1 MQVGFGRVYAGSVW
15 LLATLAFASC
25 SSSSSSDS
33 TAGSGVDA
41 GLANDDAGVTP
52 ADGGSSGDDAAK
64 GDAATEPEDP
74 TGTPPGPSENE
85 SEPNGGANDD
95 AGVPQTNTM
104 TIPGTMSGAIDPAD
118 DADIFKLDFAPGDL
132 WFFRIAADTGAP
144 YVPHLTVF
152 DIAPSNLN
160 PTRLVKAASASV
172 DAPLPCFVL
181 RPGTFVAAV
190 RDARNVPSASS
201 AHAGGPTDK
210 YVLKAWKTTPV
221 PTAVSLP
228 SSVSGALKSFSALAF
243 YSFTTTKNT
252 NVEIVLKAAR
262 KAKPSALD
270 SRMTLFHAASKTAIL
285 TNDNAGGTTTD
296 SEIRGPMPMDG
307 EYWVI
312 VENEAAMV
320 YDPASVPDL
329 SYTIDFNLK

>member
-1 MQVGFGRVYAGSVW
+1 MRLGIAAHVSLW

-25 SSSSSSDS
+25 SSSSSSDPAPAS
-33 TAGSGVDA
+33 DDGGRAS
-41 GLANDDAGVTP
+41 NDGGEPA
-52 ADGGSSGDDAAK
+52 ADGASATDGGA
-64 GDAATEPEDP
+64 GTDAATPPEDP
-74 TGTPPGPSENE
+74 TGTPPGPSAKE

-104 TIPGTMSGAIDPAD
+104 TIPGTMTGAIDPAD
-118 DADIFKLDFAPGDL
+118 DSDIFKLDFAPGDL
-132 WFFRIAADTGAP
+132 WFFRIAADNGAP

-221 PTAVSLP
+221 PTPVSLP
-228 SSVSGALKSFSALAF
+228 STVSGALKNVSALAF

-262 KAKPSALD
+262 KASPSALD
-270 SRMTLFHAASKTAIL
+270 SRMSLFHAASKTAIL

-312 VENEAAMV
+312 VENEAAMTF
-320 YDPASVPDL
+320 DPSATPDL